1 MASSAQ
7 YDMIISARYSNME
20 HLGPMFY
27 ISLLTRAKVMVEL
40 GTGHG
45 DATSMFNEV
54 AKITDG
60 MVYTIDIS
68 SEVLGRERLKNEPR
82 VVFILSDSIKATESW
97 DKGDIDVLYCD
108 SDHSY
113 ERVYGEL
120 MAWEK
125 FHPKVVFVHDPLL
138 PDRAEPPQNWD
149 TPTFPYFAMRDYCKK
164 SGRVFFCFNFP
175 QGLGLIV

>member
-1 MASSAQ
+1 MAL
-7 YDMIISARYSNME
+7 YDMIISTRYSNME

-27 ISLLTRAKVMVEL
+27 ICLLTKAKIMVEL

-54 AKITDG
+54 GKITDG
-60 MVYTIDIS
+60 VVYTIDIS

-82 VVFILSDSIKATESW
+82 VVFILSDSIKAAETW

-120 MAWEK
+120 MVWER
-125 FHPKVVFVHDPLL
+125 FHPKVVFVHDTLL
-138 PDRAEPPQNWD
+138 PDRKEAPQNWI
-149 TPTFPYFAMRDYCKK
+149 TLAPPYLAMRDYCKN

-175 QGLGLIV
+175 QGLGMIV